1 MGRIFISAGHF
12 SGDPGAPTAIG
23 TSEAEEMIT
32 TRNLIV
38 AELQSRGLVQN
49 QDFFSVPDSIDL
61 SPTINWINARAVA
74 GDVAIEIH
82 GNAFNRRARGT
93 ECFFIDGNTARARDA
108 RLMLNALLKQVPA
121 LTDRGAKPDTQSAPG
136 RLAFCRQISVPSLL
150 LELCFVDE
158 PQDMNLLVRSR
169 AKFAKGIANGLIAWS
184 GISPNGTGSFPSIN
198 IELNGRL
205 QQDKGILVNSN
216 SYIPINL
223 AGLLGIDLSAAT
235 NVRRVT
241 QGGIVYVKAIDLQ
254 PFNVAVR
261 WQSNPPTVVLNT
273 ALVGVEIDRIMGQ
286 GLSSIEQLLDFLK
299 SNNSGDFI
307 SRFPDIARLYIEEAK
322 KEGVNHDIA
331 FCQMCLETGYLGFG
345 GDVSP
350 DQNNFAGIGAI
361 GGDVAGASF
370 PDARTGV
377 KAHIEHL
384 KAYASTEDIAHL
396 PIVDPRFH
404 LVVPRG
410 KAPNVQDLSGY
421 WAGDADYGNKILAIM
436 KRLYESADVESLHH
450 GDSGSHSIAITSP
463 APRSTFDIKQSFTV
477 KGTASPGVAK
487 VSLSSPRGNNIFPLA
502 TATVSGGLWQA
513 DVVFSTA
520 GNREILATAL
530 GDQNNILDFDPEEL
544 IVVIQSKLAKPVV
557 GGFVTSPFNLKRLLN
572 GVIRPHRG
580 TDIGHRDR
588 VGTPILA
595 VADGTV
601 SFVQTGCSVGNHNC
615 GGGFGSHVDIRHSSL
630 GLLSRYAHL
639 SRVDVSNGQT
649 VTKGQK
655 IGEMGETG
663 HAFGPHLHIEV
674 IRLSDGIHL
683 DPETVIV
690 PIV

>member
-12 SGDPGAPTAIG
+12 SGDPGAATAIG
-23 TSEAEEMIT
+23 TSEAQEMIK
-32 TRNLIV
+32 TRDLII
-38 AELQSRGLVQN
+38 AELKSRGLVQD
-49 QDFFSVPDSIDL
+49 QDFFSVPDIIDL
-61 SPTINWINARAVA
+61 TPTINWINARAVS
-74 GDVAIEIH
+74 GDVALEIH
-82 GNAFNRRARGT
+82 GNAFDKRARGT
-93 ECFFIDGNTARARDA
+93 ECFFIHGNAARERDA
-108 RLMLNALLKQVPA
+108 RLMLNALLNQVPS
-121 LTDRGAKPDTQSAPG
+121 LIDRGAKSDTLSAPG
-136 RLAFCRQISVPSLL
+136 SLAFCRRIAVPSLL

-158 PQDMNLLVRSR
+158 PQDMNLLLRDR

-184 GISPNGTGSFPSIN
+184 GISPRTPGSGTGSFPSIN
-198 IELNGRL
+198 IELNRRL

-223 AGLLGIDLSAAT
+223 TGLLGINLSSAT
-235 NVRRVT
+235 NVRRVS
-241 QGGIVYVKAIDLQ
+241 QGGVVYVKAIDLQ
-254 PFNVAVR
+254 PFNVTVR
-261 WQSNPPTVVLNT
+261 WQTHPPTVVLNT

-307 SRFPDIARLYIEEAK
+307 SRFPDVARLYVEEAR

-331 FCQMCLETGYLGFG
+331 FCQMCLETGYLKFG

-350 DQNNFAGIGAI
+350 NQNNFAGIGAI
-361 GGDVAGASF
+361 GGGVAGASF

-384 KAYASTEDIAHL
+384 KAHASTEDIAHL
-396 PIVDPRFH
+396 PTVDPRFH
-404 LVVPRG
+404 LVSRG
-410 KAPNVQDLSGY
+410 KAPNVKDLAGK
-421 WAGDADYGNKILAIM
+421 WAVDTRYGDKILAIL

-463 APRSTFDIKQSFTV
+463 TPRSTFELKQSFTV
-477 KGTASPGVAK
+477 RGTASPGVVK
-487 VSLSSPRGNNIFPLA
+487 VSLSSPWGGNIFPLA

-530 GDQNNILDFDPEEL
+530 GDQDNILDFDPEEL
-544 IVVIQSKLAKPVV
+544 IVIIQSKLAKPVL
-557 GGFVTSPFNLKRLLN
+557 GGFVTSPFGLRN
-572 GVIRPHRG
+572 GRNHRG

-588 VGTPILA
+588 VGTPIHA

-601 SFVQTGCSVGNHNC
+601 SFVQTGCPVGNHSC
-615 GGGFGSHVDIRHSSL
+615 GGGFGSHVDIRHPNL

-639 SRVDVSNGQT
+639 SRVNVSSGQT

-674 IRLSDGIHL
+674 IRLSDGIHI
-683 DPETVIV
+683 DPESVII